1 MSAPESKTPPENKR
15 RATGPIA
22 SIAGAILSAH
32 EDRVAPDPKELAKTY
47 ADVAKRTSAMIQ
59 SHIKRQMKKGVSMPT
74 DDLGIAK
81 AFMDM
86 MQKMLADPQKMI
98 EAQMQLMQDYF
109 ALWQH
114 SMQRAM
120 GLEGDPVTAPKKGD
134 NRFKNKDWDELFLFD
149 FIKQSYL
156 ITASHVHGTVSSVE
170 GMDENSKKKVDFFT
184 RQFIEALAPTNF
196 AATNPDVLRETVKTS
211 GQNLLAG
218 FKNLLRDIE
227 AGDGE
232 LRVKMADTSAF
243 EMGRNVATAKGKVIF
258 QNEMIQLIQFT
269 PTTTE
274 QYKRPLLIV
283 PPWINKYYILDLR
296 ESNSWIKWT
305 TDQGHNVFVISWVN
319 PDARLAQKGF
329 DAYLAEG
336 ALTAIDVVCEQTG
349 EKEIN
354 TIGYCLGG
362 TLLASTMGYMAAKKD
377 KRVASATFF
386 VALLDFTIPGELGV
400 FIDEQQISFLEKKMS
415 ERGFMEGTEMA
426 GTFNMLRSNDLIWT
440 FVINNYLLGKEPFP
454 FDLLFWNSDSTRMPY
469 AMHSFYLRN
478 MYLNN
483 RLREPGGI
491 TLLNEPI
498 DLSKVKTPSY
508 FISTVEDHIAPWK
521 GTYLGAT
528 ALGGP
533 V

>member
-1 MSAPESKTPPENKR
+1 MSVPDSKKPPKVER

-32 EDRVAPDPKELAKTY
+32 EDRVAPDPKELAKAY

-59 SHIKRQMKKGVSMPT
+59 NHIKRQMKKGVSMPT

-86 MQKMLADPQKMI
+86 TQKMLADPQKMV

-114 SMQRAM
+114 SMMRAM
-120 GLEGDPVTAPKKGD
+120 GVEGDPVTAPKKGD

-156 ITASHVHGTVSSVE
+156 ITANHVHGAVNSVE
-170 GMDENSKKKVDFFT
+170 GLDENSQKKVDFFT

-211 GQNLLAG
+211 GQNLLGG

-258 QNEMIQLIQFT
+258 QNEMIQLIHFT

-319 PDARLAQKGF
+319 PDAKLAQKGF
-329 DAYLAEG
+329 DAYLAE
-336 ALTAIDVVCEQTG
+336 DVR
-349 EKEIN
+349 ISRSRP
-354 TIGYCLGG
+354 
-362 TLLASTMGYMAAKKD
+362 LL
-377 KRVASATFF
+377 
-386 VALLDFTIPGELGV
+386 
-400 FIDEQQISFLEKKMS
+400 
-415 ERGFMEGTEMA
+415 
-426 GTFNMLRSNDLIWT
+426 
-440 FVINNYLLGKEPFP
+440 
-454 FDLLFWNSDSTRMPY
+454 
-469 AMHSFYLRN
+469 
-478 MYLNN
+478 
-483 RLREPGGI
+483 
-491 TLLNEPI
+491 
-498 DLSKVKTPSY
+498 
-508 FISTVEDHIAPWK
+508 
-521 GTYLGAT
+521 
-528 ALGGP
+528 
-533 V
+533 